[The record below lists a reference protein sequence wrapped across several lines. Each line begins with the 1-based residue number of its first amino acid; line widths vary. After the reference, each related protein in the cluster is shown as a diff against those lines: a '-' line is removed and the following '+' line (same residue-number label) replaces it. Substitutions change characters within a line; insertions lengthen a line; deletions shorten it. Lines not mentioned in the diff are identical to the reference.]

1 MTVLELYRALDARY
15 PASLSC
21 PWDNDGLML
30 CPDPAREVKRVLFA
44 LDATEKTVAE
54 AVRIGADVLI
64 THHPMLFR
72 PLKSVT
78 PFTLSGSRTLSA
90 LAGTLAVMSFH
101 TRLDA
106 ADGGVND
113 ALCANV
119 GLPVVGK
126 FGDDE
131 CPTLGSIGELPAAMP
146 AVDFAARVREFLG
159 APSIRLT
166 GDREVC
172 RVAVV
177 GGDGKDLIA
186 AAIAAGAD
194 TLLTG
199 DASYNAA
206 LDAAESG
213 LNVIEAGHYYT
224 EAPVLAVLADVVQPL
239 TGAEVHFADSNR
251 TQEIR

>member
-15 PASLSC
+15 PTALSC
-21 PWDNDGLML
+21 SWDNDGLMI
-30 CPDPAREVKRVLFA
+30 CPDPDREVKRVLFA

-72 PLKSVT
+72 PLKAVT
-78 PFTLSGSRTLSA
+78 PFTLSGSRALSA
-90 LAGTLAVMSFH
+90 LFGTLAVMSFH

-113 ALCANV
+113 ALCAKI
-119 GLPVVGK
+119 GLPTVGK

-131 CPTLGSIGELPAAMP
+131 CPTLGRIGGLSSPMSAA
-146 AVDFAARVREFLG
+146 DFAARVRDALG
-159 APSIRLT
+159 APSVRLT
-166 GDREVC
+166 GEREV
-172 RVAVV
+172 RRIAVV
-177 GGDGKDLIA
+177 GGDGKDLID
-186 AAIAAGAD
+186 AAILAGAD

-199 DASYNAA
+199 DASYNAV

-224 EAPVLAVLADVVQPL
+224 EAPVLAVLADEVLPM
-239 TGAEVHFADSNR
+239 TGAEGHFVNSNCTR
-251 TQEIR
+251 EI